1 MTNASAAPRAA
12 AADADPLEAAPELDS
27 LPPELL
33 GVAFAFLKP
42 LDTMP
47 LTRCSQHWRGTLEK
61 VYWKP
66 LFLQDF
72 GRPTRELEETL
83 DGVGGVVRVD
93 VDIPHTTWRGRYLSY
108 PTSRSRKRV
117 RARVRAAL
125 KARCRVGVQSLPC
138 RTLGSTQ
145 VHKTEWHITLAQ
157 NCFLET
163 AYTNGTLH
171 SPDDFETTISKI
183 QNIGKNHLS
192 ALGVETNGSTPLNRP
207 TCCWPRRQ
215 RGYVR
220 AHFLHELANWD
231 APNLNQRCVVGEFV
245 VQLMHRA
252 RDPSCHND
260 ELLSLETLEDLL
272 STIFCEDLYSKA
284 RNAEALVY
292 ICHAEASAAQ
302 IERL

>member
-1 MTNASAAPRAA
+1 M
-12 AADADPLEAAPELDS
+12 LDS

-72 GRPTRELEETL
+72 GRPTREVEETL

-108 PTSRSRKRV
+108 PTSRGRKRV

-138 RTLGSTQ
+138 RTLASTQ
-145 VHKTEWHITLAQ
+145 VHKTKRHITLAQ

-171 SPDDFETTISKI
+171 SPGDFETTISKI

-192 ALGVETNGSTPLNRP
+192 APGVETNGSTPLP
-207 TCCWPRRQ
+207 SDLLLAAQ
-215 RGYVR
+215 AKAVR
-220 AHFLHELANWD
+220 AHTPFARALELGHVARR
-231 APNLNQRCVVGEFV
+231 AGVVRR
-245 VQLMHRA
+245 RA
-252 RDPSCHND
+252 ALRRVTQATRLIRWRRWPA
-260 ELLSLETLEDLL
+260 LS
-272 STIFCEDLYSKA
+272 
-284 RNAEALVY
+284 
-292 ICHAEASAAQ
+292 
-302 IERL
+302 

>member
-1 MTNASAAPRAA
+1 M
-12 AADADPLEAAPELDS
+12 LDS

-72 GRPTRELEETL
+72 GRPTREVEETL

-108 PTSRSRKRV
+108 PTSRGRKRV

-145 VHKTEWHITLAQ
+145 VHKTGWHISSAQ
-157 NCFLET
+157 YYFLKTTFTPME
-163 AYTNGTLH
+163 
-171 SPDDFETTISKI
+171 PVPPPEDFEITISKI
-183 QNIGKNHLS
+183 QNMGKNHLS
-192 ALGVETNGSTPLNRP
+192 ALGVETNGSTLHPLLTAGRAGRSS
-207 TCCWPRRQ
+207 TC
-215 RGYVR
+215 
-220 AHFLHELANWD
+220 AH
-231 APNLNQRCVVGEFV
+231 
-245 VQLMHRA
+245 
-252 RDPSCHND
+252 
-260 ELLSLETLEDLL
+260 T
-272 STIFCEDLYSKA
+272 FCTS
-284 RNAEALVY
+284 
-292 ICHAEASAAQ
+292 S
-302 IERL
+302 